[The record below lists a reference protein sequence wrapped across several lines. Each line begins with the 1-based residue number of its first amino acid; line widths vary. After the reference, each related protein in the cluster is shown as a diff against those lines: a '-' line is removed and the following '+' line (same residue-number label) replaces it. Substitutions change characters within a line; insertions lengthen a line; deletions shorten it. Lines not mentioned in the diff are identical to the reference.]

1 MTAVLHVYTIIVE
14 TIISAA
20 SVVMSLWVNL
30 RVGLRVAEFGR
41 TCMHRPVLVVSVVG
55 LAALAG
61 VSSMSGTRATA
72 SVSADGAYAVDTVH
86 SSVLFSVK
94 HNNVSN
100 FYGRFN
106 KIDGSFNIA
115 EGGSIN
121 ITVDT
126 GSVDT
131 ANPGRDKHLKSGDF
145 FSAEEFPAIT
155 FSASSL
161 KKTGDNTFEAAGE
174 LTLRG
179 TKKPLTVTI
188 TDTGR
193 GTGRGNKQVA
203 GFETKF
209 TVKRS
214 EFGVSYGVGPGLS
227 DEVQMIVS
235 LQGAK

>member
-1 MTAVLHVYTIIVE
+1 
-14 TIISAA
+14 
-20 SVVMSLWVNL
+20 
-30 RVGLRVAEFGR
+30 
-41 TCMHRPVLVVSVVG
+41 MHRPVLVASVVG

-61 VSSMSGTRATA
+61 VASLSGTPATA
-72 SVSADGAYAVDTVH
+72 TIAAEGRYAVDTVH

-94 HNNVSN
+94 HNNVAN

-106 KIDGSFNIA
+106 KIDGTFDIS

-131 ANPGRDKHLKSGDF
+131 ANPNRDKHLKSGDF
-145 FSAEEFPAIT
+145 FSAEEFPTIS

-161 KKTGDNTFEAAGE
+161 KKKGDNTFEATGE
-174 LTLRG
+174 LTIRG

-227 DEVQMIVS
+227 DEVSMIVS
-235 LQGAK
+235 LEGTK